1 MCTFVSKNEENY
13 FLDIRSEQKFI
24 SEGLQQV

>member
-13 FLDIRSEQKFI
+13 ILDIRSGQKFI